1 VQTGRFSVIYKF
13 KSAAAGDVILLGPQ
27 GQDVLRLLGREPAAQ
42 GVIEVDALP
51 GALLALQAAMAQA
64 TAVQEADP
72 AGDGESRGE
81 GAAQAVGLRQ
91 RLWPVVELLRRSQA
105 AGVRVVW
112 GV

>member
-64 TAVQEADP
+64 PSAPDGDP
-72 AGDGESRGE
+72 GLEGESRGE
-81 GAAQAVGLRQ
+81 EGARAVGLRQ

-112 GV
+112 GA